1 MTSTE
6 TDSHGAEPQVYTSV
20 RAMRS
25 FAGNRMLLP
34 TTSVALRLNDLAF
47 SSFGGIRPW
56 QLSA

>member
-1 MTSTE
+1 
-6 TDSHGAEPQVYTSV
+6 VYTSV

-25 FAGNRMLLP
+25 FASNRMLLP

-47 SSFGGIRPW
+47 CPFGGIRPW